1 MNLLEKGEAMEELQE
16 NLEIK
21 TCEDPRQGFS
31 VGQLVFAKVKG
42 YPAWPAKV
50 LNVRMGSGCKYS
62 VFFFGTQ
69 QTGVVKEDNLWL
81 YNETNTARFSTE
93 KVKKRPEFIKG
104 INQMKKEESGW
115 KDDNETRL
123 KEVKVM
129 LVNSEAAIRS
139 WAKGSGNRDRV
150 NSVSRARMGGVKVQL
165 KKGENRKTR
174 IKTRAIKKEK
184 ACELC
189 SKRFSTTKEV
199 SVHIAKEHLKDL
211 RIDLSKQMKSSDI
224 KGVARFFKGSKGVA
238 IKGAQVTD
246 TDVGDSE
253 VTFKCIAEEDAS
265 DNESVEEVNSDTE
278 EESLAEGS
286 FEEDQEGEIVVNSGA
301 AEFRKKILGLKLVD
315 GQRHGVN
322 CILPECC
329 NCGEVLAGKVYMCQV
344 GHKFCQSCL
353 RKKKIESVDLTLTC
367 SAHCNM
373 DIIGRDKGIE
383 AFIQNLM
390 KRFI

>member
-1 MNLLEKGEAMEELQE
+1 M
-16 NLEIK
+16 
-21 TCEDPRQGFS
+21 
-31 VGQLVFAKVKG
+31 
-42 YPAWPAKV
+42 
-50 LNVRMGSGCKYS
+50 
-62 VFFFGTQ
+62 
-69 QTGVVKEDNLWL
+69 
-81 YNETNTARFSTE
+81 
-93 KVKKRPEFIKG
+93 
-104 INQMKKEESGW
+104 
-115 KDDNETRL
+115 
-123 KEVKVM
+123 
-129 LVNSEAAIRS
+129 
-139 WAKGSGNRDRV
+139 
-150 NSVSRARMGGVKVQL
+150 
-165 KKGENRKTR
+165 
-174 IKTRAIKKEK
+174 
-184 ACELC
+184 
-189 SKRFSTTKEV
+189 
-199 SVHIAKEHLKDL
+199 HIAKEHLKDL

-224 KGVARFFKGSKGVA
+224 KGVARFLKGSKGVA

-301 AEFRKKILGLKLVD
+301 AEFRKQILGPKLVD

-367 SAHCNM
+367 SAHCDM

-383 AFIQNLM
+383 AFIRKLM

>member
-1 MNLLEKGEAMEELQE
+1 MIAPPPLKLP
-16 NLEIK
+16 LEIESALWK
-21 TCEDPRQGFS
+21 PSFFS
-31 VGQLVFAKVKG
+31 
-42 YPAWPAKV
+42 PDSIWRP
-50 LNVRMGSGCKYS
+50 N
-62 VFFFGTQ
+62 FG
-69 QTGVVKEDNLWL
+69 D
-81 YNETNTARFSTE
+81 A
-93 KVKKRPEFIKG
+93 IDA
-104 INQMKKEESGW
+104 I
-115 KDDNETRL
+115 
-123 KEVKVM
+123 EVM
-129 LVNSEAAIRS
+129 SVNSEAAIRS

-353 RKKKIESVDLTLTC
+353 RRKKIESVDLTLTC

-383 AFIQNLM
+383 AFIRKLM